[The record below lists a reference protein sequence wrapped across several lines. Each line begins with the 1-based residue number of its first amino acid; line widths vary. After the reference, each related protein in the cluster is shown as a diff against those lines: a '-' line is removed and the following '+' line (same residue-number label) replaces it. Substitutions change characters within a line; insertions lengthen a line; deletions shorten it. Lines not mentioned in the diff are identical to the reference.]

1 MALTPRD
8 NPPASSVRALVPA
21 REALQAEPQFDTYLT
36 RQIPVLVA
44 LSLVP
49 GLGYILLG
57 ALHGAF
63 TAAAAWYSVM
73 FAASLWGLQ
82 LYWRYH
88 RAPLSPEQRLR
99 WRLHLTLFLYLYLA
113 LWTAIFLIFVRL
125 DSHNLHYIAIFTQI
139 GATTVVA
146 ALLYPAPWVFRP
158 LIPAMMAPL
167 AGYFLL
173 IGDWYSYVLAAFSAT
188 LALVLFYAANSSFG
202 LLRNSF
208 HQASHDALTG
218 LNNRAAFIEHL
229 EQSLEVLQH
238 HGQHSYL
245 LLIDL
250 DHFKTVNDL
259 LGHDIGDELLKS
271 VTRDFANT
279 LPPGHHLAR
288 LGGDEFVIVA
298 PGKEDRQTCERAARR
313 LAHSLLQV
321 VKTPYIIRN
330 HHLHVSA
337 SIGIRLI
344 EPAQPV
350 DSHQLVREADIAM
363 YEVKDRGRD
372 GVVVFSD
379 ELSRAVERHLQI
391 ERCLHFAL
399 HNREIEVLFQ
409 PQVDTTGR
417 IRSAETLIRW
427 HSAELGAVSPAEFI
441 PIAEQTGYIS
451 ELGDAV
457 IARAF
462 QALRDWDRAGF
473 PLEQLAI
480 NISPRQLVHLNF
492 VHRMQDLITRY
503 LGREHAHRITLEITE
518 HVVAED
524 TDRVIHIMQALR
536 QMGLRFSMDDFG
548 TGFSS
553 LSYLKRLPFDEL
565 KIDRSFVRQ
574 VDHDT
579 DDQAMV
585 RTICDIARQF
595 GLAVVAEGV
604 ETEAQYRWLTTH
616 GDLLFQGFLFAR
628 PMDANAF
635 FDHCRRAPALK
646 PDTSRAAPAAG

>member
-1 MALTPRD
+1 MALTQGDKPSA
-8 NPPASSVRALVPA
+8 PSMHALAPA
-21 REALQAEPQFDTYLT
+21 REALRADPRFDTYLT

-44 LSLVP
+44 LSLLP

-57 ALHGAF
+57 ALHGTL
-63 TAAAAWYSVM
+63 TAAASWYTVM
-73 FAASLWGLQ
+73 AAASLWGLQ

-88 RAPLSPEQRLR
+88 RSPLAPEQRIR
-99 WRLHLTLFLYLYLA
+99 WRLRLTLFLYLYLA
-113 LWTAIFLIFVRL
+113 LWTVIFLVFVRL
-125 DSHNLHYIAIFTQI
+125 DSQNLHYIAIFTQI

-158 LIPAMMAPL
+158 LIPAMMVPL
-167 AGYFLL
+167 AIYFLL
-173 IGDWYSYVLAAFSAT
+173 IGEWYGYILAAFSAT
-188 LALVLFYAANSSFG
+188 LALVLYYAASSSFG
-202 LLRNSF
+202 LLRDSL

-229 EQSLEVLQH
+229 DESLEVLQH
-238 HGQHSYL
+238 HRQHSFL

-271 VTRDFANT
+271 VTRDFANA

-298 PGKEDRQTCERAARR
+298 PGKGDRQTCERAARR
-313 LAHSLLQV
+313 LARSLLQV
-321 VKTPYIIRN
+321 VKTPYIIRS

-344 EPAQPV
+344 EPEHPV

-372 GVVVFSD
+372 GVVVFSE
-379 ELSRAVERHLQI
+379 ELSQAVERHLQI

-399 HNREIEVLFQ
+399 PSREIEVLFQ
-409 PQVDTTGR
+409 PQTDATGK

-427 HSAELGAVSPAEFI
+427 HSAELGPVSPAEFI

-473 PLEQLAI
+473 HLEQLAI

-492 VHRMQDLITRY
+492 VPRMQELIGRY

-536 QMGLRFSMDDFG
+536 RMGLRFSMDDFG

-565 KIDRSFVRQ
+565 KIDRSFVHQ
-574 VDHDT
+574 VDHDA

-595 GLAVVAEGV
+595 QLTVVAEGV
-604 ETEAQYRWLTTH
+604 ETDAQYRWLASH
-616 GDLLFQGFLFAR
+616 GDLHFQGYLFAR
-628 PMDANAF
+628 PMDADTF
-635 FDHCRRAPALK
+635 FEHVRGEPESLSVPDRAHPAV
-646 PDTSRAAPAAG
+646 

>member
-1 MALTPRD
+1 MNARDRALTPTRE
-8 NPPASSVRALVPA
+8 AVRAA
-21 REALQAEPQFDTYLT
+21 PQFDVYLT

-44 LSLVP
+44 LSVIP

-57 ALHGAF
+57 AIHD
-63 TAAAAWYSVM
+63 TIAAAAVWYGVM

-88 RAPLSPEQRLR
+88 RAPMSPEQRIR
-99 WRLHLTLFLYLYLA
+99 WRVRLTAFLYLYVI
-113 LWTAIFLIFVRL
+113 LWAAIFVIFVRL
-125 DSHNLHYIAIFTQI
+125 DAHNLHYIAIFTQI

-158 LIPAMMAPL
+158 LIPAMMVPL

-173 IGDWYSYVLAAFSAT
+173 TGEWYGYVLSAFSLT
-188 LALVLFYAANSSFG
+188 LGIVLYYAANSAFG
-202 LLRNSF
+202 LLRDSL

-229 EQSLEVLQH
+229 EQTLEVLQYQ
-238 HGQHSYL
+238 GQHSFL

-271 VTRDFANT
+271 VTRDFANA

-298 PGKEDRQTCERAARR
+298 PGKENRKTCERAARR
-313 LAHSLLQV
+313 LARSLLQV
-321 VKTPYIIRN
+321 VKAPYIIRN

-344 EPAQPV
+344 DPAQPLN
-350 DSHQLVREADIAM
+350 SHQLVREADIAM

-372 GVVVFSD
+372 GVVVFSK

-399 HNREIEVLFQ
+399 QNREIEVLFQ
-409 PQVDTTGR
+409 PQVDASGR
-417 IRSAETLIRW
+417 ICSAETLIRW
-427 HSAELGAVSPAEFI
+427 TSAELGAVSPAEFI

-457 IARAF
+457 ISRAF
-462 QALRDWDRAGF
+462 QTLREWDQAGYH
-473 PLEQLAI
+473 LKQLAI

-492 VHRMQDLITRY
+492 VHRMQELITRH
-503 LGREHAHRITLEITE
+503 LGREHAHRITLEVTE

-524 TDRVIHIMQALR
+524 VDRVVHIMRSLR
-536 QMGLRFSMDDFG
+536 RMGLRFSMDDFG

-553 LSYLKRLPFDEL
+553 LSYLKNLPFDEL
-565 KIDRSFVRQ
+565 KIDRSFVQQ
-574 VDHDT
+574 VDQDSG
-579 DDQAMV
+579 DQAMV
-585 RTICDIARQF
+585 RTICDIARHF
-595 GLAVVAEGV
+595 ELEVVAEGV
-604 ETEAQYRWLTTH
+604 ETEAQYHWLSAH
-616 GDLLFQGFLFAR
+616 GHLRFQGYLFAR
-628 PMDANAF
+628 PMNADQF
-635 FDHCRRAPALK
+635 LEYAGASEPAGAAAVGDSRR
-646 PDTSRAAPAAG
+646 

>member
-1 MALTPRD
+1 MAATSRD
-8 NPPASSVRALVPA
+8 NPSASAVRSLAPA
-21 REALQAEPQFDTYLT
+21 REAQRADPRFDTYLT

-44 LSLVP
+44 LSLLP

-57 ALHGAF
+57 ALHDAL
-63 TAAAAWYSVM
+63 AAAASWYAVM
-73 FAASLWGLQ
+73 FAASLWGVQ
-82 LYWRYH
+82 LFWRYH
-88 RAPLSPEQRLR
+88 RSPLSPEQRIR
-99 WRLHLTLFLYLYLA
+99 WRLRLTLFLYLYLA
-113 LWTAIFLIFVRL
+113 LWTWIFLVFVRL
-125 DSHNLHYIAIFTQI
+125 DAQNLHYIAIFTQI

-158 LIPAMMAPL
+158 LIPAMMVPL
-167 AGYFLL
+167 AAYFLL
-173 IGDWYSYVLAAFSAT
+173 IGDWYGYVLAAFSAT
-188 LALVLFYAANSSFG
+188 LALVLYYAASSSFG
-202 LLRNSF
+202 LLRDSLY
-208 HQASHDALTG
+208 QASHDALTG

-238 HGQHSYL
+238 HRQHSFL

-298 PGKEDRQTCERAARR
+298 PGKENRHTCERAARR
-313 LAHSLLQV
+313 LAHSLLRV
-321 VKTPYIIRN
+321 VKTPYIIRS

-344 EPAQPV
+344 EPHQAI

-379 ELSRAVERHLQI
+379 ELSQAVERHLQI

-399 HNREIEVLFQ
+399 QNREIEVLFQ
-409 PQVDTTGR
+409 PQLDRDGR
-417 IRSAETLIRW
+417 IRSAESLIRW
-427 HSAELGAVSPAEFI
+427 NSAELGPVSPAEFI
-441 PIAEQTGYIS
+441 PIAEQTGFIS
-451 ELGDAV
+451 ELGDTV

-462 QALRDWDRAGF
+462 QTLRDWDRAGF
-473 PLEQLAI
+473 HLEQLAI

-492 VHRMQDLITRY
+492 VQRMQELIARH

-524 TDRVIHIMQALR
+524 TDRVVYIMQALR
-536 QMGLRFSMDDFG
+536 DMGLRFSMDDFG

-574 VDHDT
+574 VDHDPG
-579 DDQAMV
+579 DQAMV

-595 GLAVVAEGV
+595 ELEVVAEGV
-604 ETEAQYRWLTTH
+604 ETEAQHQWLATH
-616 GDLLFQGFLFAR
+616 GNLRFQGYLFAR
-628 PMDANAF
+628 PMEAGAFLDYCQGTAPPNDAV
-635 FDHCRRAPALK
+635 APS
-646 PDTSRAAPAAG
+646 TGT